1 MEYREIWNK
10 CTVSTVL
17 ILPIFENLLGNITTL
32 NNEKYSIY
40 SLFYNCGFKNAY
52 LYSDDDSSGDFLYLL
67 FDKNNLNN
75 TVLFINKPFYSLLD
89 LIINCKYYQKIISR
103 KKEIIL
109 VLRIPEK
116 FKDNINKIVS
126 SNYSEVSEEYKNLLK
141 IEGKVVKSNDDHINY
156 LILRNIPAR
165 IVYRSDKLEKILRDL
180 LDVKGEL
187 HKELFEEFNKE
198 IETIKINNNESK

>member
-52 LYSDDDSSGDFLYLL
+52 LYTNEDSSGDFLYLL

-75 TVLFINKPFYSLLD
+75 TVLFINKPFYGLLD
-89 LIINCKYYQKIISR
+89 VIINCKYYQRIISR

-109 VLRIPEK
+109 VLKIPEN
-116 FKDNINKIVS
+116 FKDDINKIVN
-126 SNYSEVSEEYKNLLK
+126 SNYSEVSEDYKNLLK
-141 IEGKVVKSNDDHINY
+141 IEGKVVKSNDEHINY

-165 IVYRSDKLEKILRDL
+165 IVYRSEKLEKILRDL
-180 LDVKGEL
+180 LDIQGEL
-187 HKELFEEFNKE
+187 HKELFEEFNKK
-198 IETIKINNNESK
+198 IETIKINDDEGK